1 MVSVQV
7 TLPEE
12 AVLSHPP
19 AATSLLV
26 DPVRLAL
33 RRFPVYAVG
42 TPSLPME
49 ALSITTQS
57 LASWIVIETDGLA
70 ELPVALVTCPI
81 ATTPEYSLT
90 VVTHTDPAER
100 VTVTE
105 EMEGQFWPIHT
116 ATDSLV
122 PLLVVFLYGKNV
134 HPVAVTLLALDVLV
148 FHARPTLIVLPAVVA
163 PVSVQVWLV
172 VLLEV

>member
-1 MVSVQV
+1 VF
-7 TLPEE
+7 
-12 AVLSHPP
+12 
-19 AATSLLV
+19 
-26 DPVRLAL
+26 D
-33 RRFPVYAVG
+33 VG

-57 LASWIVIETDGLA
+57 LTSWIVIETDGLV
-70 ELPVALVTCPI
+70 ELPVALVTCPM

-100 VTVTE
+100 LTVTE

-122 PLLVVFLYGKNV
+122 PFLVVFLYGKNV
-134 HPVAVTLLALDVLV
+134 HPVAVTLLIEAAVL
-148 FHARPTLIVLPAVVA
+148 FQATPTLTVLPAVVA
-163 PVSVQVWLV
+163 PASVHVWLV
-172 VLLEV
+172 LLLEVCVQVVADPEA